1 MKTIAIILSSGTGS
15 RSGLSIP
22 KQFLEIKGKT
32 VLEFSVEAFEKNDK
46 IDEIIVVSNPDYLE
60 KTKKLLEKFGK
71 IKRILA
77 GGKTRQESS
86 SIGVYA
92 IDENE
97 AKVLIHDAVRPF
109 VTQKIIDDCIEALD
123 DYKAVEVAIE
133 SADTI
138 VEIDENGCVKS
149 IPQRKAL
156 RRVQTPQCFDLGL
169 IKKAHELAS
178 KRDDL
183 SFTDDCGLVYEFGLA
198 PVKLIEGSDLNIKI
212 TYPMDVK
219 LAETFLDMLD

>member
-22 KQFLEIKGKT
+22 KQFLEIQGKT
-32 VLEFSVEAFEKNDK
+32 VLEYSVEAFEKNDK
-46 IDEIIVVSNPDYLE
+46 VDEIIVVSNPDYLE
-60 KTKKLLEKFGK
+60 DTKKLLEKFRK

-86 SIGVYA
+86 SIGVLA
-92 IDENE
+92 VEDDK

-109 VTQKIIDDCIEALD
+109 VTQKIIDDCIEALND
-123 DYKAVEVAIE
+123 HKAVEVAIE

-138 VEIDENGCVKS
+138 VEIDGNNCVKS
-149 IPQRKAL
+149 IPQRKTL
-156 RRVQTPQCFDLGL
+156 RRVQTPQCFDLDL